1 MFSLFYGLWKYIFS
15 KTQFHVLILG
25 VDKAGKTTLLEKLK
39 SLYSNLEG
47 LPPDRIV
54 PTVGLNIGRVE
65 ASNAKLV
72 FWDLGGQIGLRT
84 IWEKYYEEAHAIVY
98 VIDAGC
104 PSSFEDSKSA
114 LEKVLRHED
123 LRGAPLLILANKQDH
138 PGAVSAEELARY
150 LDLKELN
157 ERLYMFEAV
166 SAYNGTGIKFAINW
180 LVDVMERSKR
190 TEMLRVRAVELPVNL
205 IIQYFTFTQPDELV
219 VQVVAITVFFLLV
232 VAFYAFFAPFLG
244 KDVIEYASI
253 AVYTPVALAV
263 FILYVRCTR
272 INPADPGIMSKFD
285 DDSDSEQKSGPSL
298 QGIDDSKANA
308 RMGPRKRTARCSLI
322 GFICSLFVKED
333 CRKHEVTEQQPDED
347 DALFCT
353 LCNAEVCKFSKHCRS
368 CDKCVDGFDHHCRWL
383 NNCVGRKNYI
393 TFIALMATSLI
404 WLAIEIGVG
413 IAVFVLCFVD
423 KKGTEAN
430 IKEKLGNGFSRGPV
444 AAIIAICIAV
454 SFLACVPLGEL
465 FFFHMILIK
474 KGITTYEYVVAMRAM
489 SEAPPASGDE
499 EEPNT
504 LYSPT
509 NSATTSL
516 SIGSS
521 LGLQYKGVWCTPPR
535 VFVDQQDEVI
545 SHLGPGMVPSTVDP
559 DAVGSVERANKSKK
573 AVKISAW
580 KLAKLDSNEAIRAA
594 AKARASS
601 SVLRPIEAHH
611 VPHTDGS
618 SSGNA
623 SVRSSLSADYS
634 ASKESRSEVKLS
646 PLRNSEL
653 QSIASKEDFETG
665 TQTASSLSSPVHIYE
680 SVAPSSLPLQHPV
693 TEQRPPHFI
702 PRGPPTTQNN
712 TMFQS
717 SAAVVRDN
725 KRATVVWDQEA
736 GRFVS
741 VPAAAGMVSTE
752 VPPRTSRVSLVNP
765 SAETSTYDRRAT
777 LKASSSMLP
786 PLSQQERLVYTGRS
800 IFFGGP
806 LLNDPVRDAV
816 RNNSSSDVMQGNN
829 KESNADH
836 EERGGKW

>member
-1 MFSLFYGLWKYIFS
+1 MVRRHGW
-15 KTQFHVLILG
+15 Q
-25 VDKAGKTTLLEKLK
+25 
-39 SLYSNLEG
+39 
-47 LPPDRIV
+47 LP
-54 PTVGLNIGRVE
+54 
-65 ASNAKLV
+65 
-72 FWDLGGQIGLRT
+72 
-84 IWEKYYEEAHAIVY
+84 AHN
-98 VIDAGC
+98 
-104 PSSFEDSKSA
+104 F
-114 LEKVLRHED
+114 
-123 LRGAPLLILANKQDH
+123 
-138 PGAVSAEELARY
+138 
-150 LDLKELN
+150 
-157 ERLYMFEAV
+157 
-166 SAYNGTGIKFAINW
+166 
-180 LVDVMERSKR
+180 
-190 TEMLRVRAVELPVNL
+190 
-205 IIQYFTFTQPDELV
+205 
-219 VQVVAITVFFLLV
+219 QVVAITVFFLLV

-253 AVYTPVALAV
+253 AVYTPVALTV

-285 DDSDSEQKSGPSL
+285 DDSDSEQKSAPSL

-444 AAIIAICIAV
+444 AAII
-454 SFLACVPLGEL
+454 
-465 FFFHMILIK
+465 
-474 KGITTYEYVVAMRAM
+474 GITTYEYVVAMRAM
-489 SEAPPASGDE
+489 SEAPPVSGDE

-765 SAETSTYDRRAT
+765 SPETSTYDRRAT
-777 LKASSSMLP
+777 LKASSSILP

-816 RNNSSSDVMQGNN
+816 TNNSSSDVMQGNN

>member
-1 MFSLFYGLWKYIFS
+1 MVRRHGW
-15 KTQFHVLILG
+15 Q
-25 VDKAGKTTLLEKLK
+25 
-39 SLYSNLEG
+39 
-47 LPPDRIV
+47 LP
-54 PTVGLNIGRVE
+54 
-65 ASNAKLV
+65 
-72 FWDLGGQIGLRT
+72 
-84 IWEKYYEEAHAIVY
+84 AHN
-98 VIDAGC
+98 
-104 PSSFEDSKSA
+104 F
-114 LEKVLRHED
+114 
-123 LRGAPLLILANKQDH
+123 
-138 PGAVSAEELARY
+138 
-150 LDLKELN
+150 
-157 ERLYMFEAV
+157 
-166 SAYNGTGIKFAINW
+166 
-180 LVDVMERSKR
+180 
-190 TEMLRVRAVELPVNL
+190 
-205 IIQYFTFTQPDELV
+205 
-219 VQVVAITVFFLLV
+219 QVVAITVFFLLV

-298 QGIDDSKANA
+298 RGI
-308 RMGPRKRTARCSLI
+308 
-322 GFICSLFVKED
+322 D

-353 LCNAEVCKFSKHCRS
+353 LCNAE
-368 CDKCVDGFDHHCRWL
+368 
-383 NNCVGRKNYI
+383 
-393 TFIALMATSLI
+393 
-404 WLAIEIGVG
+404 LAIEIGVG

-454 SFLACVPLGEL
+454 SLLACVPLGEL

-499 EEPNT
+499 EEPNI

-559 DAVGSVERANKSKK
+559 DAAGSVERANKSKK

-623 SVRSSLSADYS
+623 SMRSSLSADYS

-680 SVAPSSLPLQHPV
+680 SVVPSSLPLQHPV
-693 TEQRPPHFI
+693 PERRPPHFI
-702 PRGPPTTQNN
+702 PRAPPTTQNN

-741 VPAAAGMVSTE
+741 VPAAAGLVSTE
-752 VPPRTSRVSLVNP
+752 VPPRTSQVSLVNP
-765 SAETSTYDRRAT
+765 CAGTSTYDRRAT
-777 LKASSSMLP
+777 PLKASSSVLLP
-786 PLSQQERLVYTGRS
+786 SSRQERLVYTGRS
-800 IFFGGP
+800 IFFGEP

-816 RNNSSSDVMQGNN
+816 RNNSSSDVIQGNN

-836 EERGGKW
+836 AERGDELFYLSSVRHLVRHPPFPSLDHRRLPPISETGDPPRTDSSVLVSVRPQISLRPLLEQAVDVSRNPPSLPPTLDGLVSSWAGPASKKRLEIPRRKTKEKPVTVGKKNGALLDLPAGDSYNEVGLSPPRHKRYANNKRGLFASPGCRCVCTTGKEWPLSLRLKNL